1 MSKNLKNK
9 VSLMKSRPMAARLRL
24 SRIFRW
30 LGVVVAIKLFI
41 LLALLFDLPL
51 TLLGQSSLVATSGF
65 SQSETVDSD
74 NSALATVRQAQA
86 AGLVGGDSTNS
97 TAAPENKCPDT
108 MDPLLRETL
117 ERKQSELDAREQHL
131 NELEQNLN
139 SRLADMQTLEARI
152 QTMLKE
158 AQGVRDEKL
167 AHLVDVY
174 VNMKPKQAAQVLE
187 TLDERTAVKILAGM
201 KGRQA
206 GEILTSVNPQKAA
219 RLSEMLT
226 KMQLPFE

>member
-1 MSKNLKNK
+1 
-9 VSLMKSRPMAARLRL
+9 MKSRPMAAKLRL
-24 SRIFRW
+24 SKIFRW

-41 LLALLFDLPL
+41 LLALLFDLPS
-51 TLLGQSSLVATSGF
+51 TLFGQNAFLAISSPEQKEAIVSDSSGLGA
-65 SQSETVDSD
+65 
-74 NSALATVRQAQA
+74 VRTAQA
-86 AGLVGGDSTNS
+86 AGLIGGDSTNS

-131 NELEQNLN
+131 NEMEQNLN

-152 QTMLKE
+152 QAMLKE
-158 AQGVRDEKL
+158 AKGVRDEKL
-167 AHLVDVY
+167 THLVDVY

-219 RLSEMLT
+219 KLSEMLT